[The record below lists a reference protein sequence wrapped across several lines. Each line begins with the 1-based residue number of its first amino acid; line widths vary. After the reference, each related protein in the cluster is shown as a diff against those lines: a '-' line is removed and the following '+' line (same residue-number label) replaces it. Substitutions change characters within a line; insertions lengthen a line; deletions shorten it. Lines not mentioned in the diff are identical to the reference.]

1 MLGRCFL
8 SRLLLAWVVIL
19 VTAGPI
25 SLRALGLDFSAR
37 SAWAQDDDDD
47 DDSGDDDDDDD
58 DDAGG
63 GGGGGADDD
72 DDEDD
77 EEGEDDEDQPPVN
90 AGGLYTKSTW
100 PIMENLRPLTL
111 NRGMFEVRAGFN
123 MDLSAL
129 NAFET
134 WRVPI
139 EAKIGLRDHV
149 ELQTGIDFLLVTTQT
164 TQDAFEE
171 FGSLLPP
178 LDAFVIN
185 LGLES
190 ALYYDLVDF
199 RLALD
204 MPINPG
210 VPGNDAPDCGTADP
224 AAPCGLTP
232 PVPFTIDI
240 VVGFPFRWAPKKQFA
255 VVGLDKLF
263 TVHTIDG
270 SKPDLTAQFG
280 VVINPLEFLAV
291 FLKAELIVPEFNTNF
306 LLIPASAA
314 VQFSPN
320 NRFDI
325 GLQFGFNNIK
335 PTEQDDAAGVGAF
348 DRRFLLLFLQAR
360 F

>member
-1 MLGRCFL
+1 MLLRR
-8 SRLLLAWVVIL
+8 SLLQLLFAWVVVL
-19 VTAGPI
+19 VVAATPSGFDLNPPA
-25 SLRALGLDFSAR
+25 
-37 SAWAQDDDDD
+37 AWAQDEEDEE
-47 DDSGDDDDDDD
+47 GDEEDEEDEDED
-58 DDAGG
+58 GG
-63 GGGGGADDD
+63 GG
-72 DDEDD
+72 DEEEDEED
-77 EEGEDDEDQPPVN
+77 EEGAEEDEDQPPVT
-90 AGGLYTKSTW
+90 AGGMYTKQSW
-100 PIMENLRPLTL
+100 PVMENLRPMTL
-111 NRGMFEVRAGFN
+111 NRGMFEIRTGFN

-129 NAFET
+129 DAFET

-139 EAKIGLRDHV
+139 DAKIGLRDHV
-149 ELQTGIDFLLVTTQT
+149 ELQAGIDFLLVTTQSK
-164 TQDAFEE
+164 QDAFEQ

-190 ALYYDLVDF
+190 ALYYDLVNF

-210 VPGNDAPDCGTADP
+210 VPGEESPDCETEDP
-224 AAPCGLTP
+224 GALCGLTP

-263 TVHTIDG
+263 TIHTIDG

-280 VVINPLEFLAV
+280 FVINPIEILAV
-291 FLKAELIVPEFNTNF
+291 FLRAEFIVPEFNTNF

-335 PTEQDDAAGVGAF
+335 PTAADEAADVGPF
-348 DRRFLLLFLQAR
+348 DRRFLLLYAQAR

>member
-1 MLGRCFL
+1 MLLRRSL
-8 SRLLLAWVVIL
+8 LRLLLAWVVVL
-19 VTAGPI
+19 VVA
-25 SLRALGLDFSAR
+25 ANAR
-37 SAWAQDDDDD
+37 IRHVQIASAWAQDDDD
-47 DDSGDDDDDDD
+47 DDSGDDDDEGDDD
-58 DDAGG
+58 EDGG
-63 GGGGGADDD
+63 KGGDEEEDD
-72 DDEDD
+72 DDEEGA
-77 EEGEDDEDQPPVN
+77 EEDADQPPVT

-100 PIMENLRPLTL
+100 PVMENLRPMTL
-111 NRGMFEVRAGFN
+111 SRGMFEVRSGFN

-129 NAFET
+129 DAFET

-139 EAKIGLRDHV
+139 DTKFGLRDHV
-149 ELQTGIDFLLVTTQT
+149 ELQAGIDFLLVTTQSK
-164 TQDAFEE
+164 QDAFED

-178 LDAFVIN
+178 LDAFVVN
-185 LGLES
+185 VGLES

-199 RLALD
+199 RIALD

-210 VPGNDAPDCGTADP
+210 VPGNDPPDCETVDP

-280 VVINPLEFLAV
+280 FVVNPLDILAV
-291 FLKAELIVPEFNTNF
+291 FLRAEFIVPEFNTNF

-335 PTEQDDAAGVGAF
+335 PTAQDDAADPPIGAF
-348 DRRFLLLFLQAR
+348 DRRFLLLYLQAR